1 MINIIIFQPFDSHH
15 CDFDFGNV
23 ISNTSVI
30 FAPVQI
36 LPPKGGVN
44 PVILTKDIRI
54 PNFHLPYSFTM
65 SSKKEFVKPEI
76 GYYYTYTGIV
86 INIKRQKLD
95 QLMGGFFGPMTIFA
109 LLSMIS
115 FFIKPEVVSFF
126 FKKFLNRQGSFSI
139 TISFKRYQ
147 EEWAY

>member
-1 MINIIIFQPFDSHH
+1 MLIFQPFDSHH

-23 ISNTSVI
+23 ISNFSVM

-36 LPPKGGVN
+36 LPPMGGVN
-44 PVILTKDIRI
+44 PVILTKDVQIH
-54 PNFHLPYSFTM
+54 NFHLPYSFTM
-65 SSKKEFVKPEI
+65 SSKKDYVKLGLD
-76 GYYYTYTGIV
+76 GYYYAYTGIV

-126 FKKFLNRQGSFSI
+126 FKKILNRPGLLTI
-139 TISFKRYQ
+139 TMSFKRYQ
-147 EEWAY
+147 EGWAY

>member
-1 MINIIIFQPFDSHH
+1 MIIFQPFDSHH
-15 CDFDFGNV
+15 CDFEFGN
-23 ISNTSVI
+23 IGNSNLSVV

-44 PVILTKDIRI
+44 PVILTKDVQI

-65 SSKKEFVKPEI
+65 SSKKDYVKPEI
-76 GYYYTYTGIV
+76 GYYYSYTGIV

-95 QLMGGFFGPMTIFA
+95 QLIGGFYGPMTIFA

-115 FFIKPEVVSFF
+115 FFIKPEVVSF
-126 FKKFLNRQGSFSI
+126 
-139 TISFKRYQ
+139 
-147 EEWAY
+147 